1 MKYIGMN
8 VKIGMV
14 IVLFQHIFI
23 ALTDELSVRSSFA
36 EGIVQFASISPSP
49 RAHTHRRERD
59 GEREETAPR
68 CIGNEQRR

>member
-36 EGIVQFASISPSP
+36 EGIVQFASISTSP
-49 RAHTHRRERD
+49 RAHTHT
-59 GEREETAPR
+59 GERETGRGKKQPR
-68 CIGNEQRR
+68 AV